1 MELVV
6 SQAFS
11 HRIHMMTGSLLPLS
25 PMGCVCIASVRDAVS
40 DAEANKRMMLRLDTS
55 IATRLDFRWS
65 GFGQV
70 IAAKGLNGML
80 LDHMQMRL
88 QVHHKPNSVGCSS
101 CVVSY
106 FAVTLPAPS
115 TLMSSISRVTQPDL
129 ALK

>member
-11 HRIHMMTGSLLPLS
+11 HRIHVMTGSLLSLS
-25 PMGCVCIASVRDAVS
+25 PIGCVCIASVRDAVS
-40 DAEANKRMMLRLDTS
+40 DAEANKRMMFWLDAI
-55 IATRLDFRWS
+55 IAPRLDFRWG

-70 IAAKGLNGML
+70 IAAMGLHGML

-88 QVHHKPNSVGCSS
+88 QVHHKPSSVGCSS
-101 CVVSY
+101 CVVSC

-115 TLMSSISRVTQPDL
+115 PLMSSISRVTQSDL
-129 ALK
+129 TLK